1 MIIAPSWQWTS
12 ASWFA
17 YVCTYCWFS
26 IKYFSFCLFQSWM
39 SLFSLWSSSDASY
52 IFVTN
57 STPGHVFLNLYIF
70 WTAQQPLG
78 FSAPIVKS
86 EYNFTNG
93 GYGTPPKK
101 AVSVNLQNKFATVI
115 EVFLHLHS
123 HWGFFYIYP
132 ISCLHAIVCEPTL
145 MKYVCGSIFA
155 INLAQKEN
163 VWMLNLNG
171 EYVNV

>member
-39 SLFSLWSSSDASY
+39 SPFSLWSSSDASY
-52 IFVTN
+52 IFVTI
-57 STPGHVFLNLYIF
+57 STPAHVFLNLYII
-70 WTAQQPLG
+70 WTVQQPLG

-93 GYGTPPKK
+93 GYGTPQKMPFPWIYKT
-101 AVSVNLQNKFATVI
+101 NLQQSLRF
-115 EVFLHLHS
+115 FLHLHS

-155 INLAQKEN
+155 INLEQKEN